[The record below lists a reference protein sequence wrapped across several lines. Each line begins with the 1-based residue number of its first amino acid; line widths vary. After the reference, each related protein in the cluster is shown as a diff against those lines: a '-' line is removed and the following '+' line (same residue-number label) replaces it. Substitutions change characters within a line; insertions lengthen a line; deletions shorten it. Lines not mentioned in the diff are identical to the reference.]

1 MPSARRRLLLG
12 VTNKLR
18 ARAEK
23 PLTWFSTAG
32 DLSELLVHHPVE
44 LMRGERAGKATDG
57 MSRRSFFERNI
68 SRMGSYRCD
77 PDDESRARA
86 AAMSWFAQARA
97 AKSAWLSETS
107 GHDSGNSSSS

>member
-1 MPSARRRLLLG
+1 MPSARRRSLLG

-32 DLSELLVHHPVE
+32 ELSELLVHPVE
-44 LMRGERAGKATDG
+44 LMRGERAGKATDW
-57 MSRRSFFERNI
+57 MSRRSFFERKI

-107 GHDSGNSSSS
+107 GHDSGKSSSS

>member
-1 MPSARRRLLLG
+1 MPLARRRPLLG

-23 PLTWFSTAG
+23 PSTWFSTAG
-32 DLSELLVHHPVE
+32 ELSELLVHHPIE

-57 MSRRSFFERNI
+57 ML
-68 SRMGSYRCD
+68 
-77 PDDESRARA
+77 
-86 AAMSWFAQARA
+86 WFAQARA

-107 GHDSGNSSSS
+107 CHDSGKSSSS

>member
-1 MPSARRRLLLG
+1 MPSARRRSLLG

-32 DLSELLVHHPVE
+32 ELSELLVHHPVE

-57 MSRRSFFERNI
+57 MSRREFF
-68 SRMGSYRCD
+68 
-77 PDDESRARA
+77 RAQYKPHGIVSLRH
-86 AAMSWFAQARA
+86 R
-97 AKSAWLSETS
+97 
-107 GHDSGNSSSS
+107 